1 MRIQVL
7 RWGVLNLLLLQLCL
21 PGAEAAANTSNPK
34 DPSPAG
40 GEITGQ
46 LLQPDGTRPA
56 ILFRYHREAV
66 GEGRITTRLGPEGE
80 RFAGEYIRVTGGHS
94 DAKIKRFHL
103 SWSAAA
109 YDGFEIGPTGMP
121 WRRTQSTVA
130 TFRERH
136 RGAVI
141 ANLIGDR
148 GSRMRCRLDLEDPDS
163 GLPGGAKG
171 ACQVSTGQKITIP

>member
-7 RWGVLNLLLLQLCL
+7 RWGVLNSLLLMLLL
-21 PGAEAAANTSNPK
+21 PISEAAANPEK
-34 DPSPAG
+34 PGPAG
-40 GEITGQ
+40 GELTGQ
-46 LLQPDGTRPA
+46 LIQPDGMRPTVQ
-56 ILFRYHREAV
+56 FRYHHEAA
-66 GEGRITTRLGPEGE
+66 GEGRITTRIGAESE
-80 RFAGEYIRVTGGHS
+80 RFAGEYIRMSGVHS

-103 SWSAAA
+103 SWSSAV

-148 GSRMRCRLDLEDPDS
+148 GTRMRCRLDLEDPNA

-171 ACQVSTGQKITIP
+171 ACQVSTGQKIKIP

>member
-21 PGAEAAANTSNPK
+21 PSAEATANSKNST
-34 DPSPAG
+34 PAG
-40 GEITGQ
+40 GEMTGY
-46 LLQPDGTRPA
+46 LVQPDGMRPVVQ
-56 ILFRYHREAV
+56 FRYHHEAA
-66 GEGRITTRLGPEGE
+66 GEGRITTRIGAEGE
-80 RFAGEYIRVTGGHS
+80 RFAGEYIRVTGKHS
-94 DAKIKRFHL
+94 DAKIKRFHI
-103 SWSAAA
+103 SWSATA
-109 YDGFEIGPTGMP
+109 YDDFEIGPTGMP

-163 GLPGGAKG
+163 GLPGGAQG
-171 ACQVSTGQKITIP
+171 ACQVSTGQKIKIP

>member
-7 RWGVLNLLLLQLCL
+7 RRGVFSLLVLPLCL
-21 PGAEAAANTSNPK
+21 SSVEAAANAT

-40 GEITGQ
+40 GELAGH
-46 LLQPDGTRPA
+46 LLQSDGTRSA
-56 ILFRYHREAV
+56 LKLRYHHESG
-66 GEGRITTRLGPEGE
+66 GEGRITTRIGAEGE
-80 RFAGEYIRVTGGHS
+80 RFAGEYIRVSGVHS

-103 SWSAAA
+103 SWSSDV

-121 WRRTQSTVA
+121 WRRAQSTPG

-136 RGAVI
+136 RDAVI
-141 ANLIGDR
+141 ANLIGDQ
-148 GSRMRCRLDLEDPDS
+148 GHRMRCRLDLEDPDS

-171 ACQVSTGQKITIP
+171 ACQVSTGQKIRIP